1 MKEYKIRVIDT
12 RTDIFVYGWL
22 TVYKNYYL
30 IIDEDSL
37 SHRFP
42 ISRTIID
49 EIKQK

>member
-12 RTDIFVYGWL
+12 KTDIFVCGWL

-30 IIDEDSL
+30 IIDEDDL

-42 ISRTIID
+42 ISKTIIH
-49 EIKQK
+49 ELKQK